1 MKKII
6 FLLFNNYLNLND
18 RKKNRVVVQR
28 SQFVSFVFFLFF
40 FCRLFFYNCRSKD
53 WFEVSYFFSYTHR
66 KKKKKKKE
74 RPKKTK
80 NKTKKKTKDIVFLL
94 NISLRRRRWM
104 LDSLF
109 K

>member
-28 SQFVSFVFFLFF
+28 SQFVSFVFFFFFF
-40 FCRLFFYNCRSKD
+40 FCRPFFYNCRSKD

-66 KKKKKKKE
+66 KKKKKERMKDPKNKKQNEKENE
-74 RPKKTK
+74 RYRFSFKYQSQKTK
-80 NKTKKKTKDIVFLL
+80 MDARL
-94 NISLRRRRWM
+94 SL
-104 LDSLF
+104 
-109 K
+109 

>member
-28 SQFVSFVFFLFF
+28 SQFVSFVIFF
-40 FCRLFFYNCRSKD
+40 FIFFFVVLFFYNCRSKD

-66 KKKKKKKE
+66 KKKKRKKE
-74 RPKKTK
+74 RPKKQ
-80 NKTKKKTKDIVFLL
+80 KTKRKRKRK
-94 NISLRRRRWM
+94 IS
-104 LDSLF
+104 F
-109 K
+109 FF